1 MNRREYLGL
10 AALGGGAALAG
21 AAAIAGRGSKNR
33 AGDAFD
39 RTGGSQSETLAS
51 PAILSNAREFRMVT
65 TWPKGLPGLGQAA
78 ERVAR
83 TVGALSEGRLKI
95 RVYADGELVKAL
107 ECFDAVAAGSAD
119 MYHGAEYYWT
129 GKVKGFAFFTAVPF
143 GMTATEIM
151 GWVREGGGQ
160 ALWEELSGQFNVI
173 AFHAANTGHQMG
185 GWFRREIRSIDD
197 WRGLKMRIPGL
208 AGEVVR
214 RLGGSAVVI
223 PGADIFEALTNG
235 TIDATEWVGPWN
247 DEALGFHRAAPLYYG
262 PCFHE
267 PGAALA
273 LGMNRKVWDSLSSGD
288 RAIFRAACAECND
301 WSLGAFTYN
310 NGAAL
315 QRLVTTGGVTL
326 RSFPDDVM
334 LAARKAS
341 AEVLEAAAAAD
352 PLSRRIH
359 ESYKAALGTMR
370 RWSEIGDG
378 AYLRA
383 RGLP

>member
-10 AALGGGAALAG
+10 AALGGGAVLAG
-21 AAAIAGRGSKNR
+21 AATIAGRG
-33 AGDAFD
+33 AGNGASDSD
-39 RTGGSQSETLAS
+39 GRPLAA
-51 PAILSNAREFRMVT
+51 PAILRGAREFRMVT

-83 TVGALSEGRLKI
+83 NVAAISEGRLTI

-107 ECFDAVAAGSAD
+107 ECFDAVSSGSAD

-151 GWVREGGGQ
+151 GWMREGGGQ
-160 ALWEELSGQFNVI
+160 GLWEELSGQFNVI

-208 AGEVVR
+208 GGEVVR

-223 PGADIFEALTNG
+223 PGGDIFEALTNG

-262 PCFHE
+262 PGFHE
-267 PGAALA
+267 PGSALA
-273 LGMNRKVWDSLSSGD
+273 LGINRRVWDSLSPGD
-288 RAIFRAACAECND
+288 QAIFRAACAECND

-315 QRLVTTGGVTL
+315 QRLVTTGGVKL

-334 LAARKAS
+334 LTARKA
-341 AEVLEAAAAAD
+341 AAGVLADAAGAD
-352 PLSRRIH
+352 PLSRRIY
-359 ESYKAALGTMR
+359 ESYKAALDTMR